1 MALRYA
7 NSRRPARGARS
18 AGLVLLALAAAAARA
33 DDLLGP
39 YAGATFGKA
48 TLDATT
54 GLVSGFGSDKSAYQL
69 IVGLR
74 PVAEVA
80 AELEYVDFGHA
91 SGLSTYSNSNV
102 TLSSG
107 ASRKGLAAFGLLY
120 LPTPLVD
127 FYLKAGLARLHTR
140 ADTTIVGCPAGGVCP
155 PLARPSPVNSTD
167 TGIAGG
173 AGVMYRIASFELR
186 GEYQRFSALGGDP
199 WLLTFG
205 GTWTF

>member
-1 MALRYA
+1 MSLRCA
-7 NSRRPARGARS
+7 NSRRPAAGARGAC
-18 AGLVLLALAAAAARA
+18 LVLLALTAVAARA

-48 TLDATT
+48 TLDAAT

-91 SGLSTYSNSNV
+91 SGRSTYSNSNV
-102 TLSSG
+102 TLSSD

-120 LPTPLVD
+120 LPTPIVD
-127 FYLKAGLARLHTR
+127 FYVKGGLARIHTR
-140 ADTTIVGCPAGGVCP
+140 AETTIVGCPTGGVCP
-155 PLARPSPVNSTD
+155 PLAQPLPVNSTD

-186 GEYQRFSALGGDP
+186 GEYQRFSALGGAP